1 MNSTDIIPF
10 HFDEVSVRTLL
21 IEGKPWFVANDIT
34 NALGYKNGRD
44 AVAKHTSD
52 PQRRVSRIAT
62 PSGEQAMTVISEGGV
77 WRLVMRSNNPD
88 AIDFQ
93 DWLADTVIPSL
104 MRTGSYNAP
113 ADDLAL
119 PQTYLEALE
128 ALVQRERTNLALEQ
142 ENAQLTPRATA
153 WDAIASAEGDYSV
166 GEAAKMLARAGV
178 QGMGPTRLFQR
189 LAEIRWT
196 YRAADRSWAPYAD
209 RVEKGYL
216 ALKPQFHY
224 HPGTGEKVIDSPQLR
239 VTVKG
244 IERLRQRLG
253 GTQPALRAVNA

>member
-1 MNSTDIIPF
+1 MSSAEIIPF
-10 HFDEVSVRTLL
+10 TFEEVDVRAGFSNG
-21 IEGKPWFVANDIT
+21 EAWWVAADIAS
-34 NALGYKNGRD
+34 ALGLANPRNMVARLDDDEKGVRLMDTPGGRQS
-44 AVAKHTSD
+44 V
-52 PQRRVSRIAT
+52 
-62 PSGEQAMTVISEGGV
+62 TVINEAG
-77 WRLVMRSNNPD
+77 LYAAIIRSDSPR
-88 AIDFQ
+88 AAAFKRWITHEV
-93 DWLADTVIPSL
+93 LPEIR
-104 MRTGSYNAP
+104 RTGSYNAP

>member
-1 MNSTDIIPF
+1 MSTDIIPF
-10 HFDEVSVRTLL
+10 TFEGSSVRTLT
-21 IEGKPWFVANDIT
+21 IDGEPWFVALDVAAVLDLGNPRSSM
-34 NALGYKNGRD
+34 ALLDDDEKG
-44 AVAKHTSD
+44 VHTMD
-52 PQRRVSRIAT
+52 T
-62 PSGEQAMTVISEGGV
+62 PGGV
-77 WRLVMRSNNPD
+77 QPLATINEAGLYSLILRSRKPE
-88 AIDFQ
+88 AKAFKRWITHEV
-93 DWLADTVIPSL
+93 LPEIR
-104 MRTGSYNAP
+104 RTGSYNTP